1 MAVNNEYGQLF
12 CEAVDLIVEQRL
24 KGIQYDSTILCTIID
39 DKDKDA
45 GIYRVKTTDGVA
57 AFLAYSEKTDYSNS
71 DNVYVQIPNGDM
83 NEQKFIIAKKTDKTN
98 IPLSYKPPFASFIN
112 ITGNLVSNTNGVKAG
127 LIANEQNSELNKN
140 AEAITIW
147 GYNIDHSKSEIGEPF
162 AEYTRLG
169 IQAQFCSWLDGLKV
183 KSGTYGLRLR
193 VEVEKTD
200 SADIELNEDA
210 DTSNPLEYIDFI
222 LDTNDMVGDPYNFDT
237 YYQQEKVFSIEDFYS
252 IKKMELQFY
261 QNKDFYNQ
269 DNNLIEVLENPN
281 LFVKDV
287 IVSLGY
293 DVSEFNGD
301 EVRIFS
307 LDSPKYDTTADPA
320 ESNHK
325 RLQLRWI
332 HKFDDGSVRVV
343 TEEDKLDYEITWYK
357 YRLGTYSHT
366 PTSGAD
372 WKQMSNQY
380 SDTRIRRI
388 IGQDPSVDP
397 PSKYNILDKEWV
409 EYNQSAEPG
418 LYRAPSLNK
427 TWLIPDIT
435 LAEESVKVVLDYL
448 PNNNNAD
455 NQKHFVSNRLDFTN
469 RKEVVSKPTVDAVTA
484 LQIVCEDDSNG
495 NYLIYNQGNELLDSA
510 QGTEEKV
517 FTAYFKGAPL
527 LNAEY
532 IEWII
537 PSKNSMI
544 KVDNSY
550 LGALIPEEIQNK
562 KEFAEIENNAVDEA
576 GRYHIYR
583 FGRPDNKYSID
594 HANSQRYKIKSYY
607 TPEYNDNT
615 IQCRIVKDKITY
627 TATKT
632 LVFGPSGTSGADH
645 TLVIDFDE
653 ENVNAIDVGN
663 PDKSHYN
670 IIARLYDYSGKEV
683 EFAGVDCSIE
693 WSWYKK
699 TGDGLGDVLTGYYE
713 EIDGRQQPNDS
724 YVNKKS
730 IETNANLDIN
740 ELYILQA
747 KLTWRGDQN
756 LIAYFPVPLRK
767 YLPITQEEIIDEKG
781 QVIGTQEVKEEYGY
795 IAGATQVIY
804 KSDGIP
810 YYNKTP
816 YVIYK
821 TKFIHKVE
829 EKTTASSQVQGPW
842 QQDLTLA
849 GPVGNVTWSILKTET
864 EEGVEK
870 FYPTIDKNICLSPL
884 PLYIEDNPLCGVQCI
899 LDDEVIWTQPILI
912 ILNRYPNGAV
922 NRWDGTGLKIDEEKG
937 TIIGAAFAAGKKVS
951 SDDGTMTFSGVMLGD
966 WTTGAE
972 GDVEESIGAETGVY
986 GFHYGEMSYALKE
999 NGSMFIG
1006 KSGRGRIYF
1015 DGEEGKIYSG
1025 NYYSDEEQGIEAK
1038 DGMLI
1043 DLANGHIDAY
1053 NFRLTSSSIY
1063 MDSAT
1068 NTFEF
1073 DVGEGGHFQIGD
1085 GTDEFLYFSNGNNYI
1100 QSSEFSEGDGMR
1112 IDLDTGHIE
1121 AYDFF
1126 LEAEGSK
1133 GDIIIN
1139 SNASSFPLEIGDNFK
1154 VAWDGSLF
1162 AKNASLQGMIQST
1175 EGLIGGW
1182 YVGTD
1187 TLEGGGKYV
1196 VTETDGKLTVTNN
1209 GGSKIILK
1217 SSEGSIAG
1225 GILKPLGS
1233 TKMQLWGD
1241 LGIYASTG
1249 GTEYGSLG
1257 YITSKLPGVSGDAGE
1272 GIGMSAGS
1280 YVCKVTKSNAGMSG
1294 TAGFLSIGSSHA
1306 QLGFN
1311 SGSVV
1316 VGSTGSCGIEITSS
1330 KIKMY
1335 GGADKQEGIYARFA

>member
-24 KGIQYDSTILCTIID
+24 KAVQFDSTILCTIID
-39 DKDKDA
+39 DSDKDA
-45 GIYRVKTTDGVA
+45 GIYRVKTPDGTA
-57 AFLAYSEKTDYSNS
+57 AFLAYSEKTNYSNGN
-71 DNVYVQIPNGDM
+71 NVYVQIPNGDM
-83 NEQKFIIAKKTDKTN
+83 NEQKFIIAKKTDNTN

-112 ITGNLVSNTNGVKAG
+112 ITGNLVSNINGVKAG
-127 LIANEQNSELNKN
+127 LIANEQNSESNKN

-162 AEYTRLG
+162 AKYTRLG

-200 SADIELNEDA
+200 SADIESDSNVEENP
-210 DTSNPLEYIDFI
+210 NPLEYVDFI
-222 LDTNDMVGDPYNFDT
+222 LNTNDMIGDPYNFDT

-252 IKKMELQFY
+252 IKRMELQFY

-269 DNNLIEVLENPN
+269 NNELIKVLENPN

-287 IVSLGY
+287 IISLGY
-293 DVSEFNGD
+293 DVNEFEDD

-307 LDSPKYDTTADPA
+307 LDSPKYDTTADPP
-320 ESNHK
+320 ENNHK

-332 HKFDDGSVRVV
+332 HKFEDGTVRVV
-343 TEEDKLDYEITWYK
+343 TEEDELDYKITWYK

-372 WKQMSNQY
+372 WKQMSDQY
-380 SDTRIRRI
+380 SDIRIKKI
-388 IGQDPSVDP
+388 IAEDPYIDP
-397 PSKYNILDKEWV
+397 PNKYNILDEEWM

-418 LYRAPSLNK
+418 LYRLPSLNK

-448 PNNNNAD
+448 PTDITQNGE
-455 NQKHFVSNRLDFTN
+455 KHLVSNRLDFTN

-484 LQIVCEDDSNG
+484 LQIVCEDESNG
-495 NYLIYNQGNELLDSA
+495 NYMIYNQGNELLDSS

-544 KVDNSY
+544 KIDQGF
-550 LGALIPEEIQNK
+550 LGALIPEEIENK
-562 KEFAEIENNAVDEA
+562 KEFAEINNNAIDEA

-594 HANSQRYKIKSYY
+594 HANTQKYKIKSYY

-627 TATKT
+627 TATKS
-632 LVFGPSGTSGADH
+632 LVFGPSGTSGSDH
-645 TLVIDFDE
+645 TLIIDFDE
-653 ENVNAIDVGN
+653 ENVNAIDIGH
-663 PDKSHYN
+663 PDKTYYN

-683 EFAGVDCSIE
+683 EFAGVDCNIE

-699 TGDGLGDVLTGYYE
+699 HGVGVEEGLKGYYE
-713 EIDGRQQPNDS
+713 ELDGLYQPNDS
-724 YVNKKS
+724 YVNKKCIS
-730 IETNANLDIN
+730 ILKDKITIN
-740 ELYILQA
+740 DLYILQA

-756 LIAYFPVPLRK
+756 LIAYFPIPLRK
-767 YLPITQEEIIDEKG
+767 YLSITQENIIDSNG
-781 QVIGTQEVKEEYGY
+781 LIIGTQETKEEYGY
-795 IAGATQVIY
+795 ISGATQVIY

-816 YVIYK
+816 YQIYK

-829 EKTTASSQVQGPW
+829 ENTTASSQVQGPW
-842 QQDLTLA
+842 QQDLSLA

-864 EEGVEK
+864 DEGVDK

-884 PLYIEDNPLCGVQCI
+884 PLYIEDNPLCGVQCR
-899 LDDEVIWTQPILI
+899 LDGEVIWTQPILI
-912 ILNRYPNGAV
+912 VLNRYPNGAV
-922 NRWDGTGLKIDEEKG
+922 NRWDGTGLKINEEDG
-937 TIIGAAFAAGKKVS
+937 TIIGTAFAAGKKVK

-966 WTTGAE
+966 WATGAK

-986 GFHYGEMSYALKE
+986 GFHFGEMSYALKE

-1025 NYYSDEEQGIEAK
+1025 NYYLDEEQGIEAK
-1038 DGMLI
+1038 NGMLI
-1043 DLANGHIDAY
+1043 DLSNGHIDAY

-1073 DVGEGGHFQIGD
+1073 DVAEGGHFAIEGSKKD
-1085 GTDEFLYFSNGNNYI
+1085 LLYFSSADSYI
-1100 QSSEFSEGDGMR
+1100 QSNNFSNSSETGMR
-1112 IDLDTGHIE
+1112 IDLDEGNIT
-1121 AYDFF
+1121 AYDFL
-1126 LEAEGSK
+1126 LEAGTGSDK
-1133 GDIIIN
+1133 IIIDSDT
-1139 SNASSFPLEIGDNFK
+1139 SNDFPLKIGNDFK
-1154 VAWDGSLF
+1154 VTWDGSLY
-1162 AKNASLQGMIQST
+1162 ANNAFLQGVLKST
-1175 EGLIGGW
+1175 VGRLGGW
-1182 YVGTD
+1182 YIGEK
-1187 TLEGGGKYV
+1187 TLEGGGTY
-1196 VTETDGKLTVTNN
+1196 TETLDEN
-1209 GGSKIILK
+1209 GYITKITPSGSKIILN
-1217 SSEGSIAG
+1217 SSDASIAG
-1225 GILKPLGS
+1225 GILKSTDNLPVFLDGVLSVSSGQKSYDASAGTYGFIGAMGS
-1233 TKMQLWGD
+1233 NMGTVADTDSDGVGLWAAKDGNKKSVVKATTSNAGLAFSSYSIWIESD
-1241 LGIYASTG
+1241 GIHFSTG
-1249 GTEYGSLG
+1249 GDPE
-1257 YITSKLPGVSGDAGE
+1257 
-1272 GIGMSAGS
+1272 
-1280 YVCKVTKSNAGMSG
+1280 
-1294 TAGFLSIGSSHA
+1294 
-1306 QLGFN
+1306 
-1311 SGSVV
+1311 
-1316 VGSTGSCGIEITSS
+1316 
-1330 KIKMY
+1330 
-1335 GGADKQEGIYARFA
+1335 KQYGIYARFG